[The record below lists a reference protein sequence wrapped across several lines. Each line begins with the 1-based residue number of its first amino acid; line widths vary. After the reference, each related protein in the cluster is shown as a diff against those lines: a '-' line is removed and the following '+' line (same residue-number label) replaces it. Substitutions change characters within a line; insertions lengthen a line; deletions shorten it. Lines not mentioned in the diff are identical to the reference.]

1 VRLYSPT
8 KINKTGR
15 ARNRH
20 KASGLQEQVIVR
32 HWDFIERRESAY
44 FFRIQIAVICCLI
57 LFIML
62 FRYWPVD
69 DGDSRVVIGSFN
81 EDRILIPEFIEIR
94 QQAAVERVAPLVPR
108 PEVTVPD
115 EEVVDVEFDLEIAAE
130 DTGNEFGPI
139 PLPEGPG
146 DIVEQPDRP
155 PNVRRI
161 VEPVTPA
168 QARRDG
174 VQVEVIVR
182 YVVSENGEVEE
193 ATIEEMRM
201 YNRETGR
208 FETVSETGYGFREI
222 TLRAAEQWLF
232 HPAIYQGR
240 PVRSTARHRF
250 TFGS

>member
-1 VRLYSPT
+1 M
-8 KINKTGR
+8 
-15 ARNRH
+15 
-20 KASGLQEQVIVR
+20 
-32 HWDFIERRESAY
+32 ERRDSAY

-62 FRYWPVD
+62 FRYWPVG
-69 DGDSRVVIGSFN
+69 DGDSRLAIDSFN
-81 EDRILIPEFIEIR
+81 EDRILMPEFIETR

-115 EEVVDVEFDLEIAAE
+115 EEIMDVEFDLEISVVDM
-130 DTGNEFGPI
+130 DTDFGPI

-174 VQVEVIVR
+174 VRVEVIVR
-182 YVVSENGEVEE
+182 YIVSENGEVEE
-193 ATIEEMRM
+193 ATIEELRM

-208 FETVSETGYGFREI
+208 FKTVSETGYGFREI

-232 HPAIYQGR
+232 HPAVYQGR
-240 PVRSTARHRF
+240 HVRSTARHRF
-250 TFGS
+250 TFGDG